1 MNEKNAI
8 NSLGGNTS
16 LVISILGFVIIG
28 FTSITLFNGLKFEN
42 VPNYLKYS
50 SYISIIFFTVGLIQ
64 SVRFNI
70 KRSQLFMKYYAQ
82 FLTTINILVL
92 INIVIAFDN
101 IYYFAAI
108 QNGID
113 LYPFWR
119 FNIVTTLISFA
130 LYVLSG
136 ILYLSECKIL
146 LNFITPKTRTY
157 IGFICMILSYFIYV
171 VRIYLFIKIPNIADN
186 AFLILISIF
195 IIIGFQIAILALIW
209 EYRRFIIAEGL

>member
-64 SVRFNI
+64 SVKINI

-82 FLTTINILVL
+82 FLTTINIHV
-92 INIVIAFDN
+92 
-101 IYYFAAI
+101 Y
-108 QNGID
+108 
-113 LYPFWR
+113 
-119 FNIVTTLISFA
+119 
-130 LYVLSG
+130 
-136 ILYLSECKIL
+136 
-146 LNFITPKTRTY
+146 
-157 IGFICMILSYFIYV
+157 
-171 VRIYLFIKIPNIADN
+171 
-186 AFLILISIF
+186 
-195 IIIGFQIAILALIW
+195 
-209 EYRRFIIAEGL
+209 